1 MFSEIDLLFLVKW
14 KNSSYMETTWE
25 HQSELP
31 DGSSISDYRLSN
43 RTLDK
48 ESRLIMNRQATMHN

>member
-1 MFSEIDLLFLVKW
+1 
-14 KNSSYMETTWE
+14 METTWE